1 MSFALPRAARRG
13 LADEAADLVRAAI
26 FSGHFP
32 PGAALREVELAER
45 LEVSRGSVREGLARL
60 EREGL
65 VRGGWHRGT
74 TVIEVTAEDV
84 QEVYA
89 LRAALDRLAATTA
102 QRAASAE
109 HLSELDRLVAE
120 MTAEIADGGDAH
132 RLVALDIAF
141 HDQIYLA
148 AGNGRLITAW
158 EAIRSQLHLF
168 QLRRVDA
175 AYDHYRAR
183 VVGEHRELA
192 ALLRSGDSRTLARRA
207 EEHVD
212 SARRSLLA
220 GLPARAVTERAGAS
234 GHR

>member
-1 MSFALPRAARRG
+1 MSSALPRAARRG
-13 LADEAADLVRAAI
+13 LADEAADLIRAAI

-45 LEVSRGSVREGLARL
+45 LGVSRGSVREGLARL
-60 EREGL
+60 TQEGL

-84 QEVYA
+84 EEVYA

-102 QRAASAE
+102 RRAAPEE
-109 HLSELDRLVAE
+109 HLAQLDRLVAE
-120 MTAEIADGGDAH
+120 MATEIAAGGEAH

-141 HDQIYLA
+141 HDQIYAA
-148 AGNGRLITAW
+148 AGNGRLTTAW
-158 EAIRSQLHLF
+158 RTIRSQLHLF
-168 QLRRVDA
+168 HLRRVDA

-183 VVGEHRELA
+183 VIDEHRELA
-192 ALLRSGDSRTLARRA
+192 ALLRSGDIRTLARRA

-220 GLPARAVTERAGAS
+220 GLPPRIATESAGAS
-234 GHR
+234 DRR

>member
-1 MSFALPRAARRG
+1 MSSVLPKAARRG

-26 FSGHFP
+26 LDGRFP
-32 PGAALREVELAER
+32 PGAALREVELAAR
-45 LEVSRGSVREGLARL
+45 LGVSRGSVREGLARL

-84 QEVYA
+84 EEVYV

-102 QRAASAE
+102 RRVADEE
-109 HLSELDRLVAE
+109 HLSALDRLVAE
-120 MTAEIADGGDAH
+120 MAAEAAGSGEAH

-141 HDQIYLA
+141 HDRIYAA
-148 AGNGRLITAW
+148 AGNGRLTAAW

-175 AYDHYRAR
+175 ARAHYRAR
-183 VVGEHRELA
+183 VVEEHRELA
-192 ALLRSGDSRTLARRA
+192 ALMRSGDVRTLARRA

-220 GLPARAVTERAGAS
+220 GLPPAP
-234 GHR
+234 